1 MTRRDHPVW
10 RLLRIMVLC
19 GTLLGLQLL
28 TASSW
33 DAELKGEAGALGGV
47 TAMPCCLNG
56 VVENHESF
64 QGVEAVAQSRA
75 AY

>member
-1 MTRRDHPVW
+1 MTHPVW
-10 RLLRIMVLC
+10 GLLRIIVLC

-47 TAMPCCLNG
+47 TEMAILL
-56 VVENHESF
+56 EW
-64 QGVEAVAQSRA
+64 SRRKS
-75 AY
+75 